1 MSNNS
6 KLSKLDCSNI
16 SVTSEELDATRRAL
30 LNASFELLE
39 IKHIE
44 NDHVSE
50 TWRQSETNRTIII
63 EIDHIK
69 KIDPPATLQN
79 VVDELVDLWIELRA
93 IRNNTVCQYEDEDCL
108 LFPRKPSTAIEAFWK
123 SVEVHRAMRTEN
135 PDAWAFLFNSGI
147 DEYVCAY
154 NELEPTDQRAITH

>member
-69 KIDPPATLQN
+69 KIDPPAT
-79 VVDELVDLWIELRA
+79 
-93 IRNNTVCQYEDEDCL
+93 
-108 LFPRKPSTAIEAFWK
+108 
-123 SVEVHRAMRTEN
+123 
-135 PDAWAFLFNSGI
+135 
-147 DEYVCAY
+147 
-154 NELEPTDQRAITH
+154 